1 MEFFGSCAGVIGRKS
16 VHSSIMRGGVF
27 EEVEADATYNSGT
40 NFPVAT
46 YVKGVKQY
54 FDSHLLCDGLR
65 TGPLS
70 PSIKVLERGVWLSGY
85 HRESLYD
92 VLDEVTGDRTQTG
105 DSFHQFFRP
114 EFKEFRDSVN
124 RGIGLAG
131 PVSADYGLETL
142 VSNLTRALSQGRSTF
157 MRLQASGVAGG
168 AAFSREASSASSSS
182 KRKGGRTSAGARP
195 TTAAAVKEVK
205 VKPAGQI
212 NLTRGPGTDRGVERK
227 MGGVPG
233 ISLGIC
239 DSVWCTKSHWCN
251 RSHEGTGREAGA
263 GSGAGQ
269 GSGAGPVT

>member
-1 MEFFGSCAGVIGRKS
+1 
-16 VHSSIMRGGVF
+16 MRGGVF

-85 HRESLYD
+85 HMESLYD

-182 KRKGGRTSAGARP
+182 KRKG
-195 TTAAAVKEVK
+195 
-205 VKPAGQI
+205 
-212 NLTRGPGTDRGVERK
+212 
-227 MGGVPG
+227 
-233 ISLGIC
+233 
-239 DSVWCTKSHWCN
+239 
-251 RSHEGTGREAGA
+251 RSHECGCEAHYSCRCQEGE
-263 GSGAGQ
+263 G
-269 GSGAGPVT
+269 